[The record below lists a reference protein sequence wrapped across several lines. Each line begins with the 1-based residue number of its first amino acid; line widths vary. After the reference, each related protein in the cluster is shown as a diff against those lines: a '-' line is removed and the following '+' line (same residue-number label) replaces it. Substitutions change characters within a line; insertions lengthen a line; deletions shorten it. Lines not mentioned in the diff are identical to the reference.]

1 MIIWLASYPKS
12 GNTFLRSLLSAFFFS
27 KEGNFNFDLLKK
39 IKKFP
44 SNDVFKKIGV
54 DINDTYKVAKNYIK
68 AQEEINRGKTLQ
80 FWKTHCSFCKMYNNF
95 NFSNIKNTL
104 GVIYIVRDPRNVLTS
119 FSHHNSKTIEETL
132 ELLINDRT
140 IGNEKDEVEVYV
152 GSWSFNYNSWKI
164 FKPSNKYLLVKYE
177 DLIHDTKNSLTKIL
191 NFIKK
196 LSSSKFLINEN
207 KISKVIDTTSFA
219 RMKSLEE
226 KYGFEEAEI
235 NEKTGKKV
243 RFFNLGLK
251 NNWENN
257 LDLKIK
263 KKIEI
268 KLEKEMIEL
277 GYL

>member
-1 MIIWLASYPKS
+1 
-12 GNTFLRSLLSAFFFS
+12 
-27 KEGNFNFDLLKK
+27 
-39 IKKFP
+39 
-44 SNDVFKKIGV
+44 
-54 DINDTYKVAKNYIK
+54 
-68 AQEEINRGKTLQ
+68 
-80 FWKTHCSFCKMYNNF
+80 MYNNF

-140 IGNEKDEVEVYV
+140 IGNEEDEVEVYV

-177 DLIHDTKNSLTKIL
+177 DLIHDTENSLIKIL
-191 NFIKK
+191 NFIKR
-196 LSSSKFLINEN
+196 LSSLKFLINEN